1 MVSLPQPSTPPFT
14 LMFTLQLTQGHELIV
29 GNTLESLKN
38 ALSELEG
45 SEAAKIASHGEA
57 EKVKRVDRSNIPRR
71 HMSVNLR

>member
-1 MVSLPQPSTPPFT
+1 M
-14 LMFTLQLTQGHELIV
+14 V

-45 SEAAKIASHGEA
+45 KEVGKGEG
-57 EKVKRVDRSNIPRR
+57 EIGKGKRVEKSSIPRR